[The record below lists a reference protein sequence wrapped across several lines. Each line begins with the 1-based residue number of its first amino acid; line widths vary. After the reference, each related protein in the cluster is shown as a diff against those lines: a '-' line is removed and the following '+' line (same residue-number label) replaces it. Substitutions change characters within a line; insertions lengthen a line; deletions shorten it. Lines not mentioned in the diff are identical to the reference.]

1 MGGTNWVA
9 GGIKGE
15 FLISV
20 FITQH
25 HLLNVVMPKYPE
37 IHSYVIDQIRREMD
51 FLNSSIVRMKHCLA
65 IICTLSPEKLDY
77 HQHWLWTV
85 DWI

>member
-51 FLNSSIVRMKHCLA
+51 FLISSIVRMKHCLA

-77 HQHWLWTV
+77 YQHWLWTV
-85 DWI
+85 D